1 MKTSNDPR
9 HNRRIAIV
17 QDLFADAFL
26 HQKHQ
31 DDTTDLILKNLTD
44 IDDRIA
50 KAAPQW
56 PLDKIARVDLAIL
69 RLAVY
74 ELCIEGQKPPKVIID
89 EAVEIAKEM
98 GGQQSGSFVNGVMG
112 TLLKEVNPKS

>member
-17 QDLFADAFL
+17 QDLFAHFFHA
-26 HQKHQ
+26 QKHNEQ
-31 DDTTDLILKNLTD
+31 VTATILQHQAH
-44 IDDRIA
+44 IDELIA

-56 PLDKIARVDLAIL
+56 PIDKIARVDLAIL

-74 ELCIEGQKPPKVIID
+74 ELCIEGKVPPKVIID
-89 EAVEIAKEM
+89 EAVEIAKDM
-98 GGQQSGSFVNGVMG
+98 GGEHSGSFINGVLG
-112 TLLKEVNPKS
+112 TLLKEI